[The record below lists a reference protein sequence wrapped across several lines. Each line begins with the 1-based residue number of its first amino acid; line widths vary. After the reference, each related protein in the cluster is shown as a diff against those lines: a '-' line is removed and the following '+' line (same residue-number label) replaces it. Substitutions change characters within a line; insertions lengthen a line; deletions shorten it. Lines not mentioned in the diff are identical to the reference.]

1 MCNMPAGKSSR
12 LIKLDPFLKSNA
24 VLKLKGSQQTN
35 HQVHLIAFLK
45 TGKITEAIVK
55 WNHKRVA
62 ECGKGVALNNLQDI
76 GILVISTNCDCD
88 MSKAL
93 HKI

>member
-1 MCNMPAGKSSR
+1 MPAGKSSR

-55 WNHKRVA
+55 WSHKRVA
-62 ECGKGVALNNLQDI
+62 ECGKGVALNNL
-76 GILVISTNCDCD
+76 L
-88 MSKAL
+88 AF
-93 HKI
+93 